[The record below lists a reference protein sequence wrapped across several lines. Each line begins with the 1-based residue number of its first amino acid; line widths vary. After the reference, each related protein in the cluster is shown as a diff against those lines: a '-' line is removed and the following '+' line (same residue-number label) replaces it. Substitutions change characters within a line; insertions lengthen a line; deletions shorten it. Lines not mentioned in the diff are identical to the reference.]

1 MLIRRSGR
9 YVAGLT
15 GIGTGR
21 EPKVNSSSSGSG
33 RPGRHDSRPYDQGVL
48 DVVLIIL
55 LIVAVVGLVVLAIRY
70 RQLDRDV
77 ERILSRLEIAST
89 SKVASRALYRGV
101 RGLERRLEDAEQ
113 ATNRLRIATERA
125 DVGVV
130 IADATGEIV
139 YANPA
144 AQAVLSGRLG
154 DAVAGTR
161 ITTLLERVQAT
172 GVEEELELDLYT
184 PVRRIV
190 RLRAVPFTEGD
201 RVGGAVG
208 YIMDLSSLRR
218 VEAMRRDFL
227 TNAGHEMKTPLGAM
241 SVLAETIADTD
252 DVETRRRL
260 SERLRVEANRMAKV
274 VDDILTLADIESLET
289 PFTSVRIGD
298 VVDDAVARVAVGA
311 AEAGVSISVAGTDG
325 DAVVRGNEEQ
335 LVSAVANLLDNAV
348 KYSGADGAASV
359 EVETRASD
367 DQVSIVVR
375 DHGIGISESHL
386 VRVFERFYRVDR
398 GRDRS
403 SGGTGLGLSIVNNVA
418 GTHGGSVTG
427 ESVPAEGSVFTMT
440 LPLRKE

>member
-1 MLIRRSGR
+1 MVRRSER
-9 YVAGLT
+9 YETGLT
-15 GIGTGR
+15 GNGTGR
-21 EPKVNSSSSGSG
+21 EPKVNSVPSRLWSSD
-33 RPGRHDSRPYDQGVL
+33 RAQPCPYDQGVL
-48 DVVLIIL
+48 VAVLIVL
-55 LIVAVVGLVVLAIRY
+55 LIIAVIGLVVLAIRY

-77 ERILSRLEIAST
+77 ERILSRLEVAST

-113 ATNRLRIATERA
+113 ATNRLRVATERA
-125 DVGVV
+125 DIGVV
-130 IADATGEIV
+130 ITDATGEIV

-144 AQAVLSGRLG
+144 ALGVISGRLG

-161 ITTLLERVQAT
+161 ITALLERVRAT
-172 GVEEELELDLYT
+172 GAEQDLELDLYT

-190 RLRAVPFTEGD
+190 RIRAVPFVEGD

-208 YIMDLSSLRR
+208 YVMDLSSLRR

-252 DVETRRRL
+252 DPETRRRL
-260 SERLRVEANRMAKV
+260 SERLRVEANRMAQV

-298 VVDDAVARVAVGA
+298 VVDDAVARVAVA
-311 AEAGVSISVAGTDG
+311 AAGAGVEISVIGG
-325 DAVVRGNEEQ
+325 HEGAVVEGDEEQ
-335 LVSAVANLLDNAV
+335 LVSAIANLLDNAV
-348 KYSGADGAASV
+348 KYSDSDEESKV
-359 EVETRASD
+359 EIEMRTTGE
-367 DQVSIVVR
+367 QISIVVR
-375 DHGIGISESHL
+375 DYGIGISESHL

-418 GTHGGSVTG
+418 GTHGGSVTA
-427 ESVPAEGSVFTMT
+427 ESEPAEGSVFTMT